1 MTIVA
6 ILVAVVIGFLVLRFV
21 AGMVKFG
28 VLALIVLAC
37 LYYAGVLG

>member
-6 ILVAVVIGFLVLRFV
+6 IIVAVILGFLALRFIT
-21 AGMVKFG
+21 GIIKFG

-37 LYYAGVLG
+37 LYYAGVFN